1 MSEDSKTIV
10 IVGGGLSGTCMAIAL
25 HQTCPNH
32 QIILF
37 EKNPEA
43 PGRGI
48 AYHTDFTHQP
58 LNVPAAGMSLFPDQP
73 DHFVQWLLKNRFRY
87 KHLVPEVHA
96 KTFVSRK
103 VFGDYVTEELE
114 KSMHGAGSRIQVRID
129 QVRKIEKSDERFIV
143 GTESQVQ
150 ITADVVILGL
160 GNFAPA
166 DILSDDDSIYNDPK
180 YLSNPWTDKVY
191 SGLTGYENIL
201 LAGTGLSA
209 VDVILGLRVRGFEG
223 HITMCSRRGRLPLP
237 HDLSHPPLVIEY
249 PGDLSPKAW
258 FLLVRQLIRNNRD
271 QPWIT
276 VIEGLRPHT
285 SRIWQS
291 WSIEEKRY
299 FLRKIRPFWEI
310 ARHRIPHESF
320 QLVQELIQQGK
331 LKIEVGTPRMIS
343 ADSTEIT
350 VQICGEQEP
359 YCTARFSKVINC
371 TGPESNWR
379 KIKSDLIQSL
389 LDDGLITI
397 DSTGLGISCESNG
410 TVLDKDQQP
419 VKGLICI
426 GPMRKAQLWET
437 TALREIRE
445 QAYQVASCLKD

>member
-10 IVGGGLSGTCMAIAL
+10 IIGGGLSGTCMAIAL

-73 DHFVQWLLKNRFRY
+73 DHFVQWLQKNKFRY

-96 KTFVSRK
+96 KAFVSRK
-103 VFGDYVTEELE
+103 VFGDYVTEQLE
-114 KSMHGAGSRIQVRID
+114 KALHGDGSRIQVRID
-129 QVRKIEKSDERFIV
+129 QVRKIEKSESRFTV
-143 GTESQVQ
+143 TAESQVQ
-150 ITADVVILGL
+150 ITSDVVILGL

-166 DILSDDDSIYNDPK
+166 DIISDDSSIYDDPK

-237 HDLSHPPLVIEY
+237 HDLSHPPLKIEY
-249 PGDLSPKAW
+249 PGNLSPKDW
-258 FLLVRQLIRNNRD
+258 FLLVRKLIRNNRE

-276 VIEGLRPHT
+276 VIEGLRPYT

-291 WSIEEKRY
+291 WNLEEKSY

-320 QLVQELIQQGK
+320 QIVQELIQQGK
-331 LKIEVGTPRMIS
+331 LKIEVGTPRMLS

-359 YCTARFSKVINC
+359 YCTERFSKVINC

-379 KIKSDLIQSL
+379 KIKSELIQSL
-389 LDDGLITI
+389 LDDELITI
-397 DSTGLGISCESNG
+397 DPTGLGIACTAHGGVIGKQGEQVAG
-410 TVLDKDQQP
+410 FY
-419 VKGLICI
+419 CI

-445 QAYQVASCLKD
+445 QVFELAKSLN

>member
-1 MSEDSKTIV
+1 MSEHSKTIV

-96 KTFVSRK
+96 KAFVSRK

-129 QVRKIEKSDERFIV
+129 QVRKIEKSGERFIV

-389 LDDGLITI
+389 LDDGLIAI
-397 DSTGLGISCESNG
+397 DDTGLGIACDADGSVTGSGGQRING
-410 TVLDKDQQP
+410 LY
-419 VKGLICI
+419 CI

-437 TALREIRE
+437 TALREIRD
-445 QAYQVASCLKD
+445 QVFQLAKSLN